1 MKTLVLCVDRDD
13 DFGRKAGLNSPFIG
27 REENMI
33 AANGLALK
41 DPEDSDINTIF
52 AAISM
57 YDEMLKKGV
66 DVEIATICGDIH
78 VGYESDLA
86 LTTQLETVINTTSAD
101 RVILVS
107 DGAEDEY
114 IYPII
119 SSRIKVDSVKKVY
132 VKQAPTLEGIFY
144 IVVKMIQDDKMRKR
158 ILAPIG
164 LALLIYGLFSIMDPL
179 VGMMNGSSVS
189 YNKIGISM
197 IWLVVGAYLVSFA
210 YKLDEHLKLY
220 LRGVKKA
227 VRSGSQLIPFAVLSL
242 ILLIT
247 AIFYGWD
254 SAAAIVDKNVGRHV
268 LAFFG
273 GFLWLAI
280 FSYVVLLIG
289 RFVNNYALERK
300 ITYGAIVESITIFA
314 VGFIV
319 QGALD
324 SANSLFGYASYED
337 LLVVLEFVLGF
348 GLAIFAGILNF
359 SFRAMK
365 KDDDFDDDLE

>member
-66 DVEIATICGDIH
+66 DVEIATLCGDIH

-86 LTTQLETVINTTSAD
+86 LTTQLETVINITSAD

-132 VKQAPTLEGIFY
+132 VYAA
-144 IVVKMIQDDKMRKR
+144 DRK
-158 ILAPIG
+158 
-164 LALLIYGLFSIMDPL
+164 D
-179 VGMMNGSSVS
+179 
-189 YNKIGISM
+189 
-197 IWLVVGAYLVSFA
+197 
-210 YKLDEHLKLY
+210 
-220 LRGVKKA
+220 
-227 VRSGSQLIPFAVLSL
+227 
-242 ILLIT
+242 
-247 AIFYGWD
+247 
-254 SAAAIVDKNVGRHV
+254 
-268 LAFFG
+268 
-273 GFLWLAI
+273 
-280 FSYVVLLIG
+280 
-289 RFVNNYALERK
+289 
-300 ITYGAIVESITIFA
+300 
-314 VGFIV
+314 
-319 QGALD
+319 
-324 SANSLFGYASYED
+324 
-337 LLVVLEFVLGF
+337 
-348 GLAIFAGILNF
+348 
-359 SFRAMK
+359 
-365 KDDDFDDDLE
+365 

>member
-57 YDEMLKKGV
+57 YDEMLKRGV
-66 DVEIATICGDIH
+66 DVEIATLCGDIH

-86 LTTQLETVINTTSAD
+86 LITQLETVINTTGAE

-132 VKQAPTLEGIFY
+132 VKQAPTMEGIFY
-144 IVVKMIQDDKMRKR
+144 IIVKMIQDDKMRKR
-158 ILAPIG
+158 LVAPIG
-164 LALLIYGLFSIMDPL
+164 LALLIYGLFAIMDPL
-179 VGMMNGSSVS
+179 ASLMRGSDVS
-189 YNKIGISM
+189 YSTIGISM
-197 IWLVVGAYLVSFA
+197 IWIVVGTYVVSFS
-210 YKLDEHLKLY
+210 YKLDERLKLY
-220 LRGVKKA
+220 CKEVKKA
-227 VRSGSQLIPFAVLSL
+227 ARSGSQIIPFAASSI
-242 ILLIT
+242 ILLIV
-247 AIFYGWD
+247 AIFYGAD
-254 SAAAIVDKNVGRHV
+254 SAAAMSNAGLVRQIS
-268 LAFFG
+268 AFIG
-273 GFLWLAI
+273 GFIWLAI
-280 FSYVVLLIG
+280 FAYVVLLIG
-289 RFVNNYALERK
+289 RFINNYAMERK
-300 ITYGAIVESITIFA
+300 ITYGAIVESITVFA
-314 VGFIV
+314 VGFII

-324 SANSLFGYASYED
+324 SASRLFDYGHYD
-337 LLVVLEFVLGF
+337 NLLIVLEFVLGF
-348 GLAIFAGILNF
+348 GLAVFAGILNL
-359 SFRAMK
+359 SFRAMSK
-365 KDDDFDDDLE
+365 EETDEEE